1 MKPFSLNLSDL
12 KKKEETPVGGMK
24 LNLSSLS
31 SNETSQSP
39 SSEDSPQKN
48 VEKKF
53 SLDLGKMNKKDN
65 APPQK
70 SPAGSGVSS
79 PQTSERT
86 IETLSTS
93 ERTNEEQIVFVPK
106 ISMLQ
111 MKVTKFAE
119 KTTEKKKIRIDLLFS
134 DLCTEFEIEGD
145 ITNENLKPHVEKAWF
160 GDDKKEFDFEFY
172 ELSKVNS
179 EDDEDDEI
187 YHIACKPLHSGKLLL
202 LKVL

>member
-1 MKPFSLNLSDL
+1 MKPFSLNLSDI
-12 KKKEETPVGGMK
+12 KKKEETPLGGMK
-24 LNLSSLS
+24 LNLSSIS
-31 SNETSQSP
+31 NNETSQSP

-70 SPAGSGVSS
+70 SPLGSAVSS

-119 KTTEKKKIRIDLLFS
+119 KTTEKKKIRLDLLFS
-134 DLCTEFEIEGD
+134 DLCAEFEIEGD

-160 GDDKKEFDFEFY
+160 GNDKKEFDFEFY

-187 YHIACKPLHSGKLLL
+187 YHIACKPIHSGF
-202 LKVL
+202 